1 MYIIEV
7 FKEEM
12 SKTFKEIKH
21 KQTVERNE
29 YNCSLKT

>member
-1 MYIIEV
+1 
-7 FKEEM
+7 M

-29 YNCSLKT
+29 YNCSLKTWK